1 MVVVSLLPHVK
12 FGRNDRRKDALHFI
26 FSMKSCRFKQ
36 QAEQMDA
43 DLPNPFSFNN
53 DDVIFRV

>member
-1 MVVVSLLPHVK
+1 MTYNISHGLYDMVHMIWS
-12 FGRNDRRKDALHFI
+12 I
-26 FSMKSCRFKQ
+26 KSCRFKQ